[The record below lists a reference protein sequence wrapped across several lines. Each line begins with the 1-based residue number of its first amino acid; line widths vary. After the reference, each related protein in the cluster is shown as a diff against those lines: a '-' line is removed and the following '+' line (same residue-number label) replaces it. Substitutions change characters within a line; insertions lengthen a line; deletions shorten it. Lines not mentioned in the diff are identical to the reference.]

1 MKWLKP
7 SLRSRTSG
15 PNAKLPR
22 LPLCEISA
30 TLPGA
35 IAFGATPEND
45 AAPERTLMMPKQFGP
60 QIAMPLSATART
72 RSRAGVEPAA
82 FAEARR
88 QHDRGGNAVRLPRFQ
103 HAAGGLGGDRDH
115 EAVHLL
121 RQLGDAREALVAE
134 HVRIARIDR
143 EDAALEAGVAQVRDH
158 PRARPRAR
166 RCADHRD
173 RLGIEQRPHRSSS
186 N

>member
-22 LPLCEISA
+22 LPLWEISA

-72 RSRAGVEPAA
+72 RCARASGPPPSPKPA
-82 FAEARR
+82 
-88 QHDRGGNAVRLPRFQ
+88 DSTT
-103 HAAGGLGGDRDH
+103 AAGM
-115 EAVHLL
+115 
-121 RQLGDAREALVAE
+121 
-134 HVRIARIDR
+134 
-143 EDAALEAGVAQVRDH
+143 
-158 PRARPRAR
+158 P
-166 RCADHRD
+166 CA
-173 RLGIEQRPHRSSS
+173 
-186 N
+186 